1 MHLSPRRQSGLF
13 LLVLD
18 DIARVGRALALWL
31 RKLIKRTQR
40 HRPATPLTPVEI
52 ERLTRRRPLWSE
64 DAARVFTLEGAMG
77 VIEPSDSAA
86 FSGTVEKRGRP
97 RMIDQATIACEQA
110 ALAAA
115 VEADQ
120 SKKTRKYALQF
131 VAKRFKDQ
139 PVPPDNQLLRWIVYP
154 VIGKAT
160 RKSRT

>member
-1 MHLSPRRQSGLF
+1 MA
-13 LLVLD
+13 
-18 DIARVGRALALWL
+18 I
-31 RKLIKRTQR
+31 
-40 HRPATPLTPVEI
+40 
-52 ERLTRRRPLWSE
+52 
-64 DAARVFTLEGAMG
+64 
-77 VIEPSDSAA
+77 IEPSDSAA
-86 FSGTVEKRGRP
+86 FSGTVETRGRP
-97 RMIDQATIACEQA
+97 RMIDQATIDREKA

-120 SKKTRKYALQF
+120 SKKARKNALQF